1 VTGARITGEPPSA
14 SDLEALARAAMAR
27 LPDAFKPHVE
37 GVVVQVADFAEDEV
51 LRELGIENPWE
62 LTGLYHGRPLDQQS
76 IWDSGDMPPVVR
88 LFRLPL
94 LAEWVESG
102 GRLDALIFHVVV
114 HEIGHHFGLSDDDM
128 HALEDGAGD

>member
-1 VTGARITGEPPSA
+1 MTGLRIIGEPPSA
-14 SDLEALARAAMAR
+14 SDLEALAMAAMAR
-27 LPDAFKPHVE
+27 LPAAFMPHVE

-76 IWDSGDMPPVVR
+76 IWDSGDMPPVVT

-102 GRLDALIFHVVV
+102 GRLDALVFHVVG

-128 HALEDGAGD
+128 HALEDSAPD

>member
-1 VTGARITGEPPSA
+1 MTGTRITGEPPSA
-14 SDLEALARAAMAR
+14 SDLEALAMAAMAR

-37 GVVVQVADFAEDEV
+37 GVVVQIADFAEDEV

-76 IWDSGDMPPVVR
+76 IWDSGDMPPVVT

-114 HEIGHHFGLSDDDM
+114 HEIGHHFGLSDDDI

>member
-1 VTGARITGEPPSA
+1 MTDGRIGGEPPGA
-14 SDLEALARAAMAR
+14 ADLEALALAAMAR

-37 GVVVQVADFAEDEV
+37 GVVVQIADFADEDV
-51 LRELGIENPWE
+51 LAELEIENPWE
-62 LTGLYHGRPLDQQS
+62 LTGLYHGRPLDEQS
-76 IWDSGDMPPVVR
+76 IWDSGAMPPIVT

-94 LAEWVESG
+94 LAEWIESG

-128 HALEDGAGD
+128 HALEDSAPD

>member
-1 VTGARITGEPPSA
+1 MTGLRIIGEPPSA
-14 SDLEALARAAMAR
+14 SDLEALAMAAMAR
-27 LPDAFKPHVE
+27 LPDAFMPHVE

-76 IWDSGDMPPVVR
+76 IWDSGDMPPVVT

-128 HALEDGAGD
+128 HALEDSAPD

>member
-1 VTGARITGEPPSA
+1 MTDARISGEPPSA
-14 SDLEALARAAMAR
+14 SDLEALAMAAMAR

-76 IWDSGDMPPVVR
+76 IWDSGRP
-88 LFRLPL
+88 
-94 LAEWVESG
+94 W
-102 GRLDALIFHVVV
+102 
-114 HEIGHHFGLSDDDM
+114 
-128 HALEDGAGD
+128 

>member
-1 VTGARITGEPPSA
+1 MTDGRIGGEPPGA
-14 SDLEALARAAMAR
+14 ADLEALALAAMAR

-37 GVVVQVADFAEDEV
+37 GVVVQIADFADEDV
-51 LRELGIENPWE
+51 LAELGIDNPWE
-62 LTGLYHGRPLDQQS
+62 LTGLYHGRPLDEQS
-76 IWDSGDMPPVVR
+76 IWDSGAMPPIVT

-94 LAEWVESG
+94 LAEWIESG

-128 HALEDGAGD
+128 HALEDSVPD